1 MVILCL
7 LSTKRN
13 EFDSIRMMLVLGT
26 DHFQEFCR
34 FRWQGDSPAEW
45 CFARTKLVSYLY
57 FPFISNKR
65 QVKRG
70 NCHTLISSVDH
81 LFVGMRPSFDHFEV
95 LGTHR

>member
-1 MVILCL
+1 MVILRL
-7 LSTKRN
+7 VSTKRN
-13 EFDSIRMMLVLGT
+13 GFNSIRMMLIVST
-26 DHFQEFCR
+26 DHFQDFCR

-45 CFARTKLVSYLY
+45 CFARTKLVSYLN

-70 NCHTLISSVDH
+70 NCHTLISSGDH
-81 LFVGMRPSFDHFEV
+81 LFVGMWPSFDHFEV